1 MGIVGL
7 MHSVAGG
14 TKSNQVR
21 GLILFGRNHMYG
33 VLFNAYMV
41 IIKTVSSSRTGLLM
55 ILVDLLF
62 FPPYNETNLPSV
74 IYINA

>member
-55 ILVDLLF
+55 VL
-62 FPPYNETNLPSV
+62 
-74 IYINA
+74 